1 MNNESN
7 IKALMQL
14 VKESVE
20 NKVCQKD
27 YGSLLDICRKSNISS
42 YTLNV
47 LIEGAVSSV
56 NSDKDLKHVQSLPC
70 FGWSPAVIQQSETS
84 EKIIHEEVK
93 IKVFRWGWKTWML
106 FVALL
111 VITILE
117 FCILITD
124 PFIKFKLDRIF

>member
-20 NKVCQKD
+20 NKSLSKD

-84 EKIIHEEVK
+84 EKIIHEGVK
-93 IKVFRWGWKTWML
+93 IKVFRWGWITWML

>member
-20 NKVCQKD
+20 NKSLSKD

-56 NSDKDLKHVQSLPC
+56 NSDKHVQSLPC

-84 EKIIHEEVK
+84 EKIIHEGVK

>member
-20 NKVCQKD
+20 NKSLSKD

-70 FGWSPAVIQQSETS
+70 LDGHLQSYNNL
-84 EKIIHEEVK
+84 KLVK
-93 IKVFRWGWKTWML
+93 R
-106 FVALL
+106 
-111 VITILE
+111 
-117 FCILITD
+117 
-124 PFIKFKLDRIF
+124 